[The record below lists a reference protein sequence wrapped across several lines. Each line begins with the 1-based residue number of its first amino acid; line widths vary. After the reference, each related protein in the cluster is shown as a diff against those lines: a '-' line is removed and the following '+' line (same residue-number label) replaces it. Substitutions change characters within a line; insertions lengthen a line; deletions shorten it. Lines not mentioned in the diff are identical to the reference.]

1 MDQKKENGERWS
13 GHRRRENQGRTEK
26 GQKAENVE
34 KMEQHKKETKQNYGQ
49 AHETEGRQ
57 RRRREGNRKEQ
68 DEWERM
74 CEGREGARKRTSEDD

>member
-13 GHRRRENQGRTEK
+13 GHRRRESQGRTEK

-34 KMEQHKKETKQNYGQ
+34 KMEHKREAKQNYGQ
-49 AHETEGRQ
+49 AQETEGRQ

-74 CEGREGARKRTSEDD
+74 